1 MPRRG
6 QGLIATLTRIGGSA
20 GFAYTSVLLIQA
32 RVMWGIWSHRDI
44 SAGDSADHFQRA
56 AAWASH
62 LELDFLIS
70 PLYGFL
76 LGSLLWAVE
85 DAYATMIAQRALIAL
100 AVSAGVLLVMRR
112 LLTPGIAWVLA
123 VWWALIPVN
132 YDTPTELHL
141 FAVIPVLAATW
152 VAATYVGRASRSV
165 VLGILLSSAVLI
177 RNELLIAAIVWT
189 AIWAVFEI
197 RAGRRA
203 QGRPPLRAL
212 AVAVALPVLV
222 AAALGGL
229 TVLASDEHDVADEL
243 NEKDSF
249 AFCQHYAVGWQQ
261 RHGDFSQTGWARC
274 NEYAQRD
281 FDERQPTMLEASA
294 ANPGAVGRH
303 LSWNASLAPYGVQLA
318 LLNRTSGPED
328 RNPDYI
334 PVDTGSGLAL
344 AGSLLLLAL
353 LVIGGILLWRDR
365 ARWWDEWLR
374 PRAWG
379 WALLASIT
387 AMSLW
392 VMLTIRPRPA
402 YLFALAVALLAV
414 LGMCA
419 MAIVRRRPQL
429 GSLRAAIPLVA
440 LAALIALPSHYR
452 DGYETP
458 QLTQGRSLKDA
469 IERVEPFAGRLDA
482 DTTLLA
488 RFPDEICSYIDPER
502 SCAGKSLAELAERP
516 PTQASFAW
524 MADQEVDLLYLGEQ
538 DFAAGFP
545 HEEVSVLEAK
555 GWRLIDSEST
565 LPSGWV
571 LLEAPVGARRQ

>member
-1 MPRRG
+1 MPRPV
-6 QGLIATLTRIGGSA
+6 QGLIATLSRIAGSA
-20 GFAYTSVLLIQA
+20 AFAYTSVLLIQA
-32 RVMWGIWSHRDI
+32 RVMWGVWSRRDL

-56 AAWASH
+56 AAWADH

-85 DAYATMIAQRALIAL
+85 DVYATMIAQRVLIAL
-100 AVSAGVLLVMRR
+100 AVAAGVLLVMRR

-123 VWWALIPVN
+123 VWWALMPVN

-152 VAATYVGRASRSV
+152 VASTHQSRASRSV
-165 VLGILLSSAVLI
+165 VLGILLSAAVLI
-177 RNELLIAAIVWT
+177 RNELLIAAIVWA
-189 AIWAVFEI
+189 AIWAVYEI
-197 RAGRRA
+197 RAARRPQA
-203 QGRPPLRAL
+203 RAVLRAL

-229 TVLASDEHDVADEL
+229 SVIASDQHDVADEL
-243 NEKDSF
+243 KEKDSF

-274 NEYAQRD
+274 NDHTQRD
-281 FDERQPTMLEASA
+281 FDQRQPTMLEAFA
-294 ANPGAVGRH
+294 ENPGAVGRH
-303 LSWNASLAPYGVQLA
+303 LTWNASLVPYGLQLS

-328 RNPDYI
+328 RNPDYV

-344 AGSLLLLAL
+344 AGSMLLLAL
-353 LVIGGILLWRDR
+353 LAIGGTLLWRDR
-365 ARWWDEWLR
+365 AYWWNEWLR

-379 WALLASIT
+379 WAVLASIT

-402 YLFALAVALLAV
+402 YLFALAIALLAV

-429 GSLRAAIPLVA
+429 GDLRAALPPLA

-458 QLTQGRSLKDA
+458 QLTEGRSLKDA
-469 IERVEPFAGRLDA
+469 IQRVEPFAGRLDA

-516 PTQASFAW
+516 PAQASSAW
-524 MADQEVDLLYLGEQ
+524 MSEEDVDLLYLGEQ

-555 GWRLIDSEST
+555 GWRPVDAEGT

-571 LLEAPVGARRQ
+571 LLEAPAGARRQ